1 MGDYFSDHNF
11 NPVIFCNLYSCQG
24 LSSGMLLIPCTV
36 IVQHYFTRR
45 RPIAVGLSSV
55 GLSLGSITTGP
66 IIRLL
71 VAHFGW
77 RGAMLLS
84 VGFTVQGLVC
94 AALLRPIRIYKTNIA
109 SICSAENS
117 NTSTCDPVHVDK
129 KRQQS
134 KWKKMRSLFETFDIS
149 LWKQKAFIFL
159 LLGRCFGMVSSS
171 VMLTYAISRAVHEG
185 IDSLLASSIVTAFG
199 VGAFSGRFLTGGVA
213 NAACTNRLL
222 YYSLST
228 LAGAILVLATIFAEG
243 QIYIY
248 VAIYSLYGVCA
259 CK

>member
-1 MGDYFSDHNF
+1 
-11 NPVIFCNLYSCQG
+11 
-24 LSSGMLLIPCTV
+24 MLLVPCAV

-71 VAHFGW
+71 IAHYAW

-84 VGFTVQGLVC
+84 AGFTIQGLVC
-94 AALLRPIRIYKTNIA
+94 AALLRPVRTEKTSIA
-109 SICSAENS
+109 PCNS
-117 NTSTCDPVHVDK
+117 DDADK
-129 KRQQS
+129 KAEQS
-134 KWKKMRSLFETFDIS
+134 KWKEIRLILFETFDLS

-159 LLGRCFGMVSSS
+159 LLGRCFGMISAS
-171 VMLTYAISRAVHEG
+171 VMLTYAMSRAVHEG
-185 IDSLLASSIVTAFG
+185 IDSLLASTIITAFG
-199 VGAFSGRFLTGGVA
+199 IGALSGRFLTGGVA
-213 NAACTNRLL
+213 NATCTNRLL

-228 LAGAILVLATIFAEG
+228 LAGAILVLATIFAKG

-248 VAIYSLYGVCA
+248 LAIYSLYGLSIG
-259 CK
+259 K